1 MHIIVFTNKKRGGYT
16 YFHVECPPSIPLSE
30 SDFMEDKI
38 DFKGNVFDIKMILD
52 WKDIVF
58 KTTMVFP
65 LPPSSMGDLLGQVS
79 SEDRAVLFS
88 IYQHKWIRVW
98 MNTFYT
104 THAPTSF

>member
-16 YFHVECPPSIPLSE
+16 YFHVECPSSVFLLEYGFLAE
-30 SDFMEDKI
+30 SLDFE
-38 DFKGNVFDIKMILD
+38 GNVFDIKLILD

-65 LPPSSMGDLLGQVS
+65 LPPSSMGDLFGQVS
-79 SEDRAVLFS
+79 RKDQAVLFAL
-88 IYQHKWIRVW
+88 YQQKWNRVQ